1 MTPAEMNR
9 LIAEK
14 VMGLKTSLNLHTET
28 WWVFQGDCEL
38 LYELPDPYHDE
49 RDCMRALAEM
59 VKKGW
64 VWGSYTN
71 AERTHVWMA
80 NEYDHYPASTE
91 GCDGVAFCAAAC
103 EAMRQAMEKGDDE

>member
-49 RDCMRALAEM
+49 RDCMRALAVM
-59 VKKGW
+59 RKKGW
-64 VWGSYTN
+64 YVCWELDSTGHTVYLN
-71 AERTHVWMA
+71 RWDNGWQGAEAVCRPT
-80 NEYDHYPASTE
+80 
-91 GCDGVAFCAAAC
+91 FCAAAC